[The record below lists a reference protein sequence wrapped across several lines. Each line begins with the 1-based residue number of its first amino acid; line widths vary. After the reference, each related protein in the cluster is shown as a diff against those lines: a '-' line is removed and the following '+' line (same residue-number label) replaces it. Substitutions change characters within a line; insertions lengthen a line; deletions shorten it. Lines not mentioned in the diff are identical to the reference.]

1 MVTGRGA
8 QICKYISPIGLSG
21 LPCQVAGRIYDVAGG
36 FIVPIGEISTD
47 GKGIGLDGPAAGLQI
62 SAVDAQNF
70 LRAGQ
75 VGPFTAFLSPARMG
89 GEISAHS
96 PVKQQWLSLR

>member
-1 MVTGRGA
+1 
-8 QICKYISPIGLSG
+8 